1 MKAARRNQEVGCE
14 QFSFRVQ
21 LIPSDVVKILR
32 DFIKEIKAE
41 SDWKITGQ
49 GAYVF
54 SREDFDILFSKKSVA
69 HHFSPAMNSKISN
82 WCFDCAIK
90 NQLIL
95 KVSKLVAE
103 AEGHLDGEGYILNER
118 NIM

>member
-1 MKAARRNQEVGCE
+1 MKAATRNQEVGTE
-14 QFSFRVQ
+14 PFSFRVQ

-32 DFIKEIKAE
+32 DFIKEIRAE

-103 AEGHLDGEGYILNER
+103 AEGHLDGQGYVLNER

>member
-1 MKAARRNQEVGCE
+1 M
-14 QFSFRVQ
+14 
-21 LIPSDVVKILR
+21 
-32 DFIKEIKAE
+32 KEIKAE
-41 SDWKITGQ
+41 SDWKITGH

-82 WCFDCAIK
+82 WCFDVALK
-90 NQLIL
+90 NQLIF

-103 AEGHLDGEGYILNER
+103 AEGHLDGEGYVLNER